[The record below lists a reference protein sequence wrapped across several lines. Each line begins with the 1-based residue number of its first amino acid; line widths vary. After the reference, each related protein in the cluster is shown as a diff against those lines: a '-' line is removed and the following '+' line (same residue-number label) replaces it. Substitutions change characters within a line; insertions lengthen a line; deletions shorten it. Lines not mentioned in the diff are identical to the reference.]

1 MLVSFIL
8 LKQEKNLKHSDAKM
22 KILYSLFIFVFSLI
36 ISTQAWADK
45 AYVIKKGDSLYSIS
59 KKFKIEI
66 DSIKKANKI
75 VSDKLMPGT
84 KLIIPSAESN
94 IKESI
99 HEDTVLTAGKNPS
112 VDSSSYKD
120 STEVKSPEDNSEYKT
135 TQQSSDE
142 TKPRTYTI
150 KKGDN
155 LWSIAKKFSISIKKL
170 KELNNIKSNKL
181 KPAQKLLLEPW
192 VPHADVKTPAIKA
205 PESDFA
211 KEIKALSDSPEF
223 QTTTLR
229 ERLSLFAQNMLGIPY
244 KFGSNTFMGIDC
256 SAFVQKA
263 FGLVGIP
270 LPRTAREQF
279 DIGEPVDKEALF
291 VGDLVFFKTYAS
303 FPSHVGIYLG
313 NNLFIHASRFARKVT
328 IDSLDTPYYLKRF
341 IGAKRI
347 QFDEENIASLSSES
361 SQNFPDSYTEVV
373 R

>member
-1 MLVSFIL
+1 
-8 LKQEKNLKHSDAKM
+8 M

-75 VSDKLMPGT
+75 VSDKLVPGA

-94 IKESI
+94 IKKSI

-112 VDSSSYKD
+112 AANSSYKD

-142 TKPRTYTI
+142 TKPRTYTV

-192 VPHADVKTPAIKA
+192 VPQAEVKTPAIKA
-205 PESDFA
+205 PESNFA
-211 KEIKALSDSPEF
+211 EEIKTLSDSPEF

-279 DIGEPVDKEALF
+279 DIGEPFDKEALF

>member
-1 MLVSFIL
+1 
-8 LKQEKNLKHSDAKM
+8 M

-66 DSIKKANKI
+66 DSIKKANEI
-75 VSDKLMPGT
+75 ISDKLMPGT

-94 IKESI
+94 INIKESI

-112 VDSSSYKD
+112 AANSSYKD

-142 TKPRTYTI
+142 TKPRTYTV

-181 KPAQKLLLEPW
+181 KPTQKLLLEPW
-192 VPHADVKTPAIKA
+192 VPQAEVKTPVIKA
-205 PESDFA
+205 PESNFA
-211 KEIKALSDSPEF
+211 EEIKTLSDSPEF

-229 ERLSLFAQNMLGIPY
+229 ERLALFAQKMLGIPY

-263 FGLVGIP
+263 FSLVGIP

-279 DIGEPVDKEALF
+279 DIGEPVDKENLS

-313 NNLFIHASRFARKVT
+313 NNLFIHASRMTRKVT
-328 IDSLDTPYYLKRF
+328 IDSLNAPYYLRRF

-347 QFDEENIASLSSES
+347 ELDEVEEKSL
-361 SQNFPDSYTEVV
+361 
-373 R
+373 

>member
-1 MLVSFIL
+1 
-8 LKQEKNLKHSDAKM
+8 M
-22 KILYSLFIFVFSLI
+22 KILYSLFIFVFSLV
-36 ISTQAWADK
+36 ISAQAWADK

-75 VSDKLMPGT
+75 VSDKLVPGA

-99 HEDTVLTAGKNPS
+99 YEDTVLTAGKNPS
-112 VDSSSYKD
+112 AASSSYKD
-120 STEVKSPEDNSEYKT
+120 STEVKTTEDNSEYKT
-135 TQQSSDE
+135 TKQSSDE
-142 TKPRTYTI
+142 TKPRTYTV

-155 LWSIAKKFSISIKKL
+155 LWSIAKKFSISVKELKK
-170 KELNNIKSNKL
+170 LNNIKSNKL
-181 KPAQKLLLEPW
+181 KPTQKLLLEPW
-192 VPHADVKTPAIKA
+192 VLQADVKTPAIKA
-205 PESDFA
+205 SESDFA
-211 KEIKALSDSPEF
+211 EKIKTLSDSPEF

-347 QFDEENIASLSSES
+347 QFDEENIASLRSES

>member
-1 MLVSFIL
+1 
-8 LKQEKNLKHSDAKM
+8 M
-22 KILYSLFIFVFSLI
+22 KILYSLFIFVFSLV

-66 DSIKKANKI
+66 DSIKKANEI

-94 IKESI
+94 INIKESI

-112 VDSSSYKD
+112 VANSSYKD
-120 STEVKSPEDNSEYKT
+120 PTEVKSPEDNSEYKT
-135 TQQSSDE
+135 TQQPSDE
-142 TKPRTYTI
+142 TKPRTYTV

-155 LWSIAKKFSISIKKL
+155 LWSIAKKFSISV
-170 KELNNIKSNKL
+170 KELRKLNNIKSNKL
-181 KPAQKLLLEPW
+181 KPAQKLLLEPR
-192 VPHADVKTPAIKA
+192 VLQADVKTPAIKA
-205 PESDFA
+205 SGSDFA
-211 KEIKALSDSPEF
+211 EKIKTLSDSPEF

-229 ERLSLFAQNMLGIPY
+229 ERLVLFAQNMLGIPY

-263 FGLVGIP
+263 FSLVGIP

-279 DIGEPVDKEALF
+279 DIGEPVDKGNLS

-313 NNLFIHASRFARKVT
+313 NNLFIHASRMTRKVA
-328 IDSLDTPYYLKRF
+328 IDRLDAPYYLRRF

-347 QFDEENIASLSSES
+347 ELGEVEEKSL
-361 SQNFPDSYTEVV
+361 
-373 R
+373 

>member
-1 MLVSFIL
+1 
-8 LKQEKNLKHSDAKM
+8 M
-22 KILYSLFIFVFSLI
+22 KILYSLFIFVFSLV
-36 ISTQAWADK
+36 ISAQAWADK

-75 VSDKLMPGT
+75 VSDKLMPGA

-112 VDSSSYKD
+112 AASSSYKD
-120 STEVKSPEDNSEYKT
+120 STEVKSTEDNSEYKT
-135 TQQSSDE
+135 IKQSSDE
-142 TKPRTYTI
+142 TKPRTYTV

-155 LWSIAKKFSISIKKL
+155 LWSIAKNFSISVKELKK
-170 KELNNIKSNKL
+170 LNNIKSNKL
-181 KPAQKLLLEPW
+181 KPTQKLLLEPW
-192 VPHADVKTPAIKA
+192 VLQADVKTPAIKA
-205 PESDFA
+205 SESDFA
-211 KEIKALSDSPEF
+211 EKIKTLSDSPEF

-347 QFDEENIASLSSES
+347 QFDEENIASLRSES

>member
-1 MLVSFIL
+1 
-8 LKQEKNLKHSDAKM
+8 M

-66 DSIKKANKI
+66 DSIKKANEI
-75 VSDKLMPGT
+75 VSDKLAPGT

-94 IKESI
+94 IKKSI
-99 HEDTVLTAGKNPS
+99 HEDTVLKKKKNPS

-120 STEVKSPEDNSEYKT
+120 STEVKSTEDNSEYK
-135 TQQSSDE
+135 
-142 TKPRTYTI
+142 
-150 KKGDN
+150 
-155 LWSIAKKFSISIKKL
+155 
-170 KELNNIKSNKL
+170 
-181 KPAQKLLLEPW
+181 
-192 VPHADVKTPAIKA
+192 
-205 PESDFA
+205 
-211 KEIKALSDSPEF
+211 EF

-229 ERLSLFAQNMLGIPY
+229 ERLALFAQKMLGIPY

-263 FGLVGIP
+263 FSLVGIP

-279 DIGEPVDKEALF
+279 DIGEPVDKENLS

-313 NNLFIHASRFARKVT
+313 NNLFIHASRMTRKVT
-328 IDSLDTPYYLKRF
+328 IDSLDAPYYLRRF

-347 QFDEENIASLSSES
+347 ELDEIEEKSL
-361 SQNFPDSYTEVV
+361 
-373 R
+373 

>member
-1 MLVSFIL
+1 
-8 LKQEKNLKHSDAKM
+8 M
-22 KILYSLFIFVFSLI
+22 KILYSLFIFVFSLV

-66 DSIKKANKI
+66 DSIKKANEI

-94 IKESI
+94 INIKESI
-99 HEDTVLTAGKNPS
+99 HEDTVLAAGKNPS
-112 VDSSSYKD
+112 VANSSYKD
-120 STEVKSPEDNSEYKT
+120 PTEVKSPEDNSEYKT
-135 TQQSSDE
+135 TQQPSDE
-142 TKPRTYTI
+142 TKPRTYTV

-155 LWSIAKKFSISIKKL
+155 LWSIAKKFSISV
-170 KELNNIKSNKL
+170 KELRKLNNIKSNKL
-181 KPAQKLLLEPW
+181 KPAQKLLLEPR
-192 VPHADVKTPAIKA
+192 VLQADVKTPAIKA
-205 PESDFA
+205 SGSDFA
-211 KEIKALSDSPEF
+211 EKIKTLSDSPEF

-229 ERLSLFAQNMLGIPY
+229 ERLVLFAQNMLGIPY

-263 FGLVGIP
+263 FSLVGIP

-279 DIGEPVDKEALF
+279 DIGEPVDKGNLS

-313 NNLFIHASRFARKVT
+313 NNLFIHASRMTRKVT
-328 IDSLDTPYYLKRF
+328 IDSLDAPYYLRRF

-347 QFDEENIASLSSES
+347 ELGEVEEKSL
-361 SQNFPDSYTEVV
+361 
-373 R
+373 

>member
-1 MLVSFIL
+1 
-8 LKQEKNLKHSDAKM
+8 M
-22 KILYSLFIFVFSLI
+22 KILYSLFIFVFSLV

-66 DSIKKANKI
+66 DSIKKANEI

-94 IKESI
+94 INIKESI
-99 HEDTVLTAGKNPS
+99 HEDTVLAAGKNPS
-112 VDSSSYKD
+112 AANSSYKD
-120 STEVKSPEDNSEYKT
+120 STEVKGTEDNSEYKT
-135 TQQSSDE
+135 TQQPSDE
-142 TKPRTYTI
+142 TKPRTYTV

-155 LWSIAKKFSISIKKL
+155 LWSLAKKFSISV
-170 KELNNIKSNKL
+170 KELRKLNNIKSNKL
-181 KPAQKLLLEPW
+181 KPAQKLLLEPR
-192 VPHADVKTPAIKA
+192 VPQADVKTPAIKA
-205 PESDFA
+205 SESDFA
-211 KEIKALSDSPEF
+211 EEIKALSDSPEF

-229 ERLSLFAQNMLGIPY
+229 ERLALFAQKMLGIPY

-263 FGLVGIP
+263 FSLVGIP

-279 DIGEPVDKEALF
+279 DIGEPVDKENLS

-313 NNLFIHASRFARKVT
+313 NNLFIHASRMTRKVT
-328 IDSLDTPYYLKRF
+328 IDSLNAPYYLRKF

-347 QFDEENIASLSSES
+347 ELDEVEEKSL
-361 SQNFPDSYTEVV
+361 
-373 R
+373 

>member
-1 MLVSFIL
+1 
-8 LKQEKNLKHSDAKM
+8 M
-22 KILYSLFIFVFSLI
+22 KILYSLFIFVFSLA
-36 ISTQAWADK
+36 ISAQALADK

-75 VSDKLMPGT
+75 VSDKLAPGA

-99 HEDTVLTAGKNPS
+99 HEDTVLTAGENPS
-112 VDSSSYKD
+112 AASSSYKD
-120 STEVKSPEDNSEYKT
+120 STEVKSTENNSE
-135 TQQSSDE
+135 DE
-142 TKPRTYTI
+142 TKPRTYTV

-155 LWSIAKKFSISIKKL
+155 LWRIAKNFSISVKELKK
-170 KELNNIKSNKL
+170 LNNIKSNKL

-192 VPHADVKTPAIKA
+192 VPQADVKTPAIKA
-205 PESDFA
+205 SESDFA
-211 KEIKALSDSPEF
+211 EKIKTLSDSPEF
-223 QTTTLR
+223 RTTTLR
-229 ERLSLFAQNMLGIPY
+229 ERLSLFAQNMRGIPY

-279 DIGEPVDKEALF
+279 NIGEPVDKEALF

-347 QFDEENIASLSSES
+347 QFDEENIASLRSES